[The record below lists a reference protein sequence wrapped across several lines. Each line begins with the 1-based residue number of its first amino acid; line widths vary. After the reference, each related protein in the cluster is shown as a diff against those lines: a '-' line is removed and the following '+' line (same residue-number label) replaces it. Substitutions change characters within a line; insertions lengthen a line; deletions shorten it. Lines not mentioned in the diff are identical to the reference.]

1 MEDTNLETSDS
12 VFVVLCVRVCAG
24 PLGLTIPGQGVCLE
38 TEAELLYSS
47 NRDAQTG
54 PALPGSAAG
63 WHHRDLQSQRV

>member
-1 MEDTNLETSDS
+1 MEDNNLETSDS

-24 PLGLTIPGQGVCLE
+24 PLNLTIPGQGVCLE

-47 NRDAQTG
+47 NRDAQTR

-63 WHHRDLQSQRV
+63 RHHRDLQSQRV